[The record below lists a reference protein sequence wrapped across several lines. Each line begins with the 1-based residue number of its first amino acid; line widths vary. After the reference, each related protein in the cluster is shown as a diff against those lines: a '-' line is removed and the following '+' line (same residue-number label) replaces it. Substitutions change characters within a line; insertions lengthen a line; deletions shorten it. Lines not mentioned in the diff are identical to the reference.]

1 MFGLHLWTQSQS
13 TPATTV
19 ARARSWFGFGFTP
32 EQLLTLT
39 QHLQRLCLS
48 HQSLTMSS
56 TNSSTSGEETIKGPA
71 HTAVA
76 VDSLVKFQ
84 GSKGKFEADLE
95 SDDEN
100 QVAGAMIDIEGYC
113 YADYR
118 IEQFAHSVLDFSSQY
133 GIDLSISY
141 TAPNIT
147 GRPSKYPEYGD
158 FPQTFAMVCK
168 NNFVLK
174 E

>member
-1 MFGLHLWTQSQS
+1 MFGLQLWTQSQS

-19 ARARSWFGFGFTP
+19 SRTRSWFGFGFTP

-39 QHLQRLCLS
+39 QHLQRLCRS
-48 HQSLTMSS
+48 YKTRKMSNSQSSP
-56 TNSSTSGEETIKGPA
+56 SGEDDMKREDNNS
-71 HTAVA
+71 VA
-76 VDSLVKFQ
+76 VDTMVKFPCHRNDV
-84 GSKGKFEADLE
+84 ELLE
-95 SDDEN
+95 SDDDYE
-100 QVAGAMIDIEGYC
+100 VAGAMIDVEGFC

-118 IEQFAHSVLDFSSQY
+118 IEQYAHSVLDFSSQY

-158 FPQTFAMVCK
+158 FPQTFAMVRDILI
-168 NNFVLK
+168 FFIY
-174 E
+174 

>member
-1 MFGLHLWTQSQS
+1 MFGLPWWTQSQS

-19 ARARSWFGFGFTP
+19 ARTRSWFGFGFTP

-39 QHLQRLCLS
+39 QHLQRLCLAHTKS
-48 HQSLTMSS
+48 PKMSS
-56 TNSSTSGEETIKGPA
+56 SSDSTASLRDDLQQVANCSGVP
-71 HTAVA
+71 
-76 VDSLVKFQ
+76 VDAMVKF
-84 GSKGKFEADLE
+84 KGVRGEFENCLE
-95 SDDEN
+95 SDDDDETTE
-100 QVAGAMIDIEGYC
+100 VAGAMIDVEGFC

-118 IEQFAHSVLDFSSQY
+118 IEQYAHSVLDFSSQY

-158 FPQTFAMVCK
+158 FPQTFAMVC
-168 NNFVLK
+168 
-174 E
+174 